1 MRIASMIGVALAGL
15 LLSACA
21 SSNGNFIGDNLP
33 EWAGGLPPDTPPRP
47 GTPGYQ
53 AYLQQINGDAAAAAP
68 PVATAASANPQ
79 PVATA
84 APASPPPRKSQDSVD
99 QPIH

>member
-1 MRIASMIGVALAGL
+1 MRIVSMIGVALAGL

-21 SSNGNFIGDNLP
+21 TSTSNFIADTLP
-33 EWAGGLPPDTPPRP
+33 EWAGGLPPDAPPRP

-53 AYLQQINGDAAAAAP
+53 AYLQQIKGDAVATAP

-84 APASPPPRKSQDSVD
+84 APASPPPRRSQDSVD